1 MRSIIVTLTA
11 FNTCLVFREYTD
23 AIEFEFDV
31 LSIFQNCYKY
41 NQPEHDV
48 VTMAKKLEEVF
59 KSKMARMPKET
70 PQPPPAAKSSS
81 QGSGASRLQQAK
93 EAEAADS
100 DDTSSDWNK
109 RLLQVRLTLLC
120 KSTSV

>member
-1 MRSIIVTLTA
+1 
-11 FNTCLVFREYTD
+11 
-23 AIEFEFDV
+23 
-31 LSIFQNCYKY
+31 
-41 NQPEHDV
+41 
-48 VTMAKKLEEVF
+48 MAKKLEEVF

-93 EAEAADS
+93 EEAVDS

-109 RLLQVRLTLLC
+109 RLLQVKNPYC
-120 KSTSV
+120 KYPTRETFMSTFSPSFYHQLQMKYIEYVNISCC

>member
-1 MRSIIVTLTA
+1 MDNA
-11 FNTCLVFREYTD
+11 FCSFPIFLR
-23 AIEFEFDV
+23 
-31 LSIFQNCYKY
+31 IFQNCYKY

-70 PQPPPAAKSSS
+70 PQPPAATKSSS
-81 QGSGASRLQQAK
+81 QGGGAAARLQQAK
-93 EAEAADS
+93 QAEAVDS

-109 RLLQVRLTLLC
+109 RLLQVIHSYRKYSLFYHQLQM
-120 KSTSV
+120 KY